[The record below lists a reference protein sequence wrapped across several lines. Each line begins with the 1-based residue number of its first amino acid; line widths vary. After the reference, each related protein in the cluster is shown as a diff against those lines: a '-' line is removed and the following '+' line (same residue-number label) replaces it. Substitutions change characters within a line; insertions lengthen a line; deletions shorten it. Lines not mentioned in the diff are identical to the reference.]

1 MPLNQNAN
9 LVADLL
15 KKKGAGTEY
24 DYSYDP
30 ASQGYSLTGQ
40 SAIPAKKKG
49 GTVEA
54 NKSRGYRTAADGI
67 TQRGKTRGRFV

>member
-9 LVADLL
+9 LIADLF
-15 KKKGAGTEY
+15 KKKTAGTEY
-24 DYSYDP
+24 SYSYDP
-30 ASQGYSLTGQ
+30 ESQGYSLTNQ
-40 SAIPAKKKG
+40 QPVAKKKG